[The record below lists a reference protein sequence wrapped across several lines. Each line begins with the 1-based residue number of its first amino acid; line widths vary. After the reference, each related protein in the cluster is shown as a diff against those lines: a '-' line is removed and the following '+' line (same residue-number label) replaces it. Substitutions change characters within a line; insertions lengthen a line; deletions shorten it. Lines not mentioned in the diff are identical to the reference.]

1 MYNLLFMKMKDNY
14 VFSLSDVEV
23 GLVKNPEMGWVFSKG
38 ERFLCAALLQW
49 LSTALFLILRMSAC
63 VA

>member
-1 MYNLLFMKMKDNY
+1 MKIKDNY
-14 VFSLSDVEV
+14 VLSLSDVEV
-23 GLVKNPEMGWVFSKG
+23 GLVKNPEMGWVFSKA
-38 ERFLCAALLQW
+38 ERFLWAALLQS